1 MRFEEIASNAGM
13 HAAGIGR
20 QAERPAF
27 TRLLSQRRRTS
38 MVSAWSLAAVTVV
51 GFVVIA
57 LVWPPGEDSGSP
69 VVSPAVAGV
78 PASCPVTVPGEAAF
92 TPASEA
98 PDDPPEVYDD
108 VWFGTPDLWTLVDPG
123 GEVWSD
129 LPRGAD
135 GSLGERTFWWST
147 NYSADDPGEF
157 TVSAEHL
164 SGTAPRF
171 EASQTGGTGFDPFM
185 TQPTH
190 ESATVVGIELPDTGC
205 WRLTAVYKEATLT
218 YVVWIGDHGPTTT
231 VGTTAPTTTS
241 QESGVEPLRLDFGV
255 SVVSIEMDDGTRFA
269 VLLPTSLVPET
280 IEITTG
286 WSNAEING
294 TGFQGSLSYALCPG
308 DTQDAGSLNGRGA
321 LVARVA
327 DRLIVCRPDQLLIL
341 DITAPTDIPA
351 ETFDDFDI
359 VPVDVGD
366 GYIAAVAASEVS
378 AFCCEPFGP
387 IRLGPLVVTANRY
400 TSGLITAWDY
410 ETLIPQWTVDMGD
423 SSILLGS
430 HDELVVATAG
440 REKLVG
446 IDTASGETRWELPL
460 GLDEE
465 VVGLADERGESTW
478 YFTTEY
484 PVTGEVAPPRVR
496 AVDIESG
503 ETAWTADLRPET
515 VLQWAD
521 PAPFADAIVVMDV
534 PRFVTDQGT
543 TTTSHLIAL
552 DRATGYQLW
561 ATDLEDTTQG
571 FSARLFAHD
580 PESNLLIAAT
590 PGGEVFSIDPK
601 TGQILWR
608 TETGFVQIVS
618 LNDEAVVLQRG
629 SGQLALDLQTGDAV
643 D

>member
-1 MRFEEIASNAGM
+1 MSFEEIASNAGKY
-13 HAAGIGR
+13 AAGIGR

-38 MVSAWSLAAVTVV
+38 LVSAWSMAAVTVV

-57 LVWPPGEDSGSP
+57 LVLPPGEDSDGP
-69 VVSPAVAGV
+69 VVSPTVAGV

-108 VWFGTPDLWTLVDPG
+108 VWFGTPDLWTLIDPA

-147 NYSADDPGEF
+147 NYSADDPDEF
-157 TVSAEHL
+157 TVTAEHL

-171 EASQTGGTGFDPFM
+171 EASQTGGTGFNPFM

-190 ESATVVGIELPDTGC
+190 ESVTVVGIELGESGC
-205 WRLTAVYKEATLT
+205 WRLTAEYKGSSLS
-218 YVVWIGDHGPTTT
+218 YVVWVGDHGPTTT
-231 VGTTAPTTTS
+231 VGTTTPPTTS
-241 QESGVEPLRLDFGV
+241 QEAGVEPLRLDFGV
-255 SVVSIEMDDGTRFA
+255 SLVAVEMDDGTRFA
-269 VLLPTSLVPET
+269 VLLPTSLVPEK
-280 IEITTG
+280 IEISTSL
-286 WSNAEING
+286 SNAEING
-294 TGFQGSLSYALCPG
+294 PGFQGALTYALCHG

-321 LVARVA
+321 LVARIA

-341 DITAPTDIPA
+341 EITAPTDIPA
-351 ETFDDFDI
+351 ETFEAFDI
-359 VPVDVGD
+359 VPVDVGN
-366 GYIAAVAASEVS
+366 GYMAAVAASEVS

-387 IRLGPLVVTANRY
+387 IRLGSLVVTANRY
-400 TSGLITAWDY
+400 TSGLVTAWDY
-410 ETLIPQWTVDMGD
+410 ETLIPQWFVDMGD

-430 HDELVVATAG
+430 YDDLVIATPG
-440 REKLVG
+440 RGKLAG
-446 IDTASGETRWELPL
+446 IDTASEETRWELPL

-465 VVGLADERGESTW
+465 VVGVADEQGETTW
-478 YFTTEY
+478 YFSTDF
-484 PVTGEVAPPRVR
+484 PVTGEVAPPLVR

-503 ETAWTADLRPET
+503 ETMWTAELRPET

-521 PAPFADAIVVMDV
+521 PALFPNAIVVMDV

-543 TTTSHLIAL
+543 TTTSHLIAF
-552 DRATGYQLW
+552 DRITGDQLW
-561 ATDLEDTTQG
+561 STDLEDPTQG
-571 FSARLFAHD
+571 FSDRRLAHN

-590 PGGEVFSIDPK
+590 PGVKYSLSTPK
-601 TGQILWR
+601 PVKSFGVPILDS
-608 TETGFVQIVS
+608 FI
-618 LNDEAVVLQRG
+618 
-629 SGQLALDLQTGDAV
+629 
-643 D
+643 